1 MAATKPISTEQQT
14 LLGKKI
20 LREVHQNMDVFKGLT
35 EVITDTDKKIPTE
48 GKPIVIRRD
57 LKKYQGSLSQRIF
70 MMGKLNPDTYTE
82 GDDTLKGNEDPL
94 LKYSQDVAVKQL
106 RKAVREEGYEST
118 VSSPIKAYEYFK
130 PALSDVYAEIMVRD
144 FIFKLAGAPTKN
156 FANTPIAATSSRVVY
171 GGDATTTGDIEATD
185 KMTDKLIK
193 KTVTQALKQTLTGTD
208 GKTIPPIAPINFGS
222 LGKKFL
228 KLVSLDVYDDLLT
241 SADVQQ
247 KYRETAALQAK
258 NPLLQAEDIVL
269 YGTVV
274 RKCPILDIA
283 NVGTFSTWGTGA
295 IDGAI
300 SLFLGAGALAVSECA
315 DPRFIY
321 GDDDYENIRGWAL
334 RNIWGSQ
341 KASFNGQDLGMIAVK
356 TAVSGL

>member
-171 GGDATTTGDIEATD
+171 GGDATTTGI
-185 KMTDKLIK
+185 
-193 KTVTQALKQTLTGTD
+193 LKQQT
-208 GKTIPPIAPINFGS
+208 
-222 LGKKFL
+222 
-228 KLVSLDVYDDLLT
+228 
-241 SADVQQ
+241 
-247 KYRETAALQAK
+247 R
-258 NPLLQAEDIVL
+258 
-269 YGTVV
+269 
-274 RKCPILDIA
+274 
-283 NVGTFSTWGTGA
+283 
-295 IDGAI
+295 
-300 SLFLGAGALAVSECA
+300 
-315 DPRFIY
+315 
-321 GDDDYENIRGWAL
+321 
-334 RNIWGSQ
+334 
-341 KASFNGQDLGMIAVK
+341 
-356 TAVSGL
+356 